1 MTSHPG
7 VPPFCSRSNLTLG
20 DQHIFLSFLSLSQYT
35 VILIMLRHLLH
46 TSVYLFHLHNIGA
59 LLVRTFSLCE
69 THAKLGHLD
78 KGMSRYC
85 ASFLYIV

>member
-1 MTSHPG
+1 M
-7 VPPFCSRSNLTLG
+7 
-20 DQHIFLSFLSLSQYT
+20 
-35 VILIMLRHLLH
+35 ILIMLRRLLH

-69 THAKLGHLD
+69 THVKLGHLD